1 MDKKL
6 LEVIICPRCHGK
18 LDLDKK
24 NANLI
29 CRFDRLSYQIDDGL
43 PVLLVE
49 KAESLTQKEVD
60 EAL

>member
-18 LDLDKK
+18 LDLTKDRSS
-24 NANLI
+24 LI
-29 CRFDRLSYQIDDGL
+29 CRFDRLKYNIDDGL
-43 PVLLVE
+43 PVLLIE
-49 KAESLTQKEVD
+49 QAETLTQAQVD

>member
-18 LDLDKK
+18 LDMDK
-24 NANLI
+24 NQSSLI
-29 CRFDRLSYQIDDGL
+29 CRFDRLQYSIDEDL

-49 KAESLTQKEVD
+49 KAEALTQKQVE
-60 EAL
+60 ELL